1 MANSEQLHDTSV
13 LLDID
18 GTTSNT
24 SAHMTDLSSRLVE
37 DFPEVREALPRARAE
52 RKAFRQQHR
61 HLSHAQQDTVWQQS
75 YPGTSF
81 HSQLD
86 IYRTFAP
93 DVFTEQKTA
102 EIYEW
107 LSEPA
112 NFGYAEYDDVEPMM
126 AGLQEIGA
134 LAVLFTLG
142 QTKTLE
148 DHPGWQELKV
158 AASPRF
164 SQMRSH
170 ITATLPEG
178 GKGQVIN
185 ESYDQQR
192 DLFRFPMT
200 DHLGDIA
207 TKGLIMVDDSRH
219 NLQIAQPAMGILIDR
234 QGKSLDWEH
243 SSNIHVVQS
252 LEQVPALVE
261 ANAAGRN
268 TH

>member
-1 MANSEQLHDTSV
+1 
-13 LLDID
+13 
-18 GTTSNT
+18 
-24 SAHMTDLSSRLVE
+24 MTDLSSRLGQ
-37 DFPEVREALPRARAE
+37 DFPELREALPRAHAQ
-52 RKAFRQQHR
+52 RKAFRQQYR
-61 HLSHAQQDTVWQQS
+61 HLSHAQQDTIWQQS
-75 YPGTSF
+75 YPGTSS

-86 IYRTFAP
+86 ICRTFAP

-102 EIYEW
+102 EVYEW
-107 LSEPA
+107 LSESA
-112 NFGYAEYDDVEPMM
+112 NFGHAEYNDVQPMID
-126 AGLQEIGA
+126 GLQQIGA

-148 DHPGWQELKV
+148 GNPGWQELKV

-207 TKGLIMVDDSRH
+207 TKDLVMIDDSRH
-219 NLQIAQPAMGILIDR
+219 NLQIAPPAMGILIDR

-243 SSNIHVVQS
+243 PSNIHIVES

-261 ANAAGRN
+261 ANAARRI